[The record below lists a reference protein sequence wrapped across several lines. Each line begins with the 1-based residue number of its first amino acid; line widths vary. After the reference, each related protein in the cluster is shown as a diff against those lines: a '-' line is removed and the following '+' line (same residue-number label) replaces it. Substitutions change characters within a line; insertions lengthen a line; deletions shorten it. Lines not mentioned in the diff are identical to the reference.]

1 MEIYIN
7 RKEILAIKKSIKILK
22 NHESE
27 QETVKRL
34 ESILKK
40 LHEDSF

>member
-7 RKEILAIKKSIKILK
+7 KKEILAIKKSIKILK
-22 NHESE
+22 KHENE

-40 LHEDSF
+40 LHEDSL